1 MDLSLFN
8 LRSPLSAMSS
18 SRSSRRLWAAAL
30 PLSLAAA
37 LMAVAP
43 AQAASDGAGKPAAA
57 RKATRPAKAQAG
69 KKGHAR
75 AATAAAAASAPLV
88 VQAADDEQ
96 IAALERVNV
105 GTSQCEFRQHVSV
118 SRSTEHP
125 GYLDLSFKGKHWLM
139 KPVVSSTGAIRL
151 EDVRAETLF
160 IQIRDKS
167 MLMNQK
173 TGQRLVDGCVHPSQ
187 AQAMSMR

>member
-1 MDLSLFN
+1 MDLTPFN
-8 LRSPLSAMSS
+8 LRPSLSAPSS
-18 SRSSRRLWAAAL
+18 SRTSRRLWAAAL
-30 PLSLAAA
+30 PLSVAAA

-43 AQAASDGAGKPAAA
+43 AQAADASGKPAAA
-57 RKATRPAKAQAG
+57 RKAAARPVKAHAG
-69 KKGHAR
+69 KKAHTR
-75 AATAAAAASAPLV
+75 AAAAAAVAAPLV
-88 VQAADDEQ
+88 VQAADQEQ

-125 GYLDLSFKGKHWLM
+125 GYLDLNFKGRHWLM